1 MKNKNRLKFISYD
14 GNYPNLCSGTL
25 IMELDGQEITREY
38 LTVDPRTEPSPL
50 IQSLLTATPEEIEQL
65 KTLLGLV

>member
-1 MKNKNRLKFISYD
+1 MITYEYYPAVLPDGSPKQGINRIVF
-14 GNYPNLCSGTL
+14 
-25 IMELDGQEITREY
+25 LDGQEITREY

>member
-1 MKNKNRLKFISYD
+1 MITYEYYPAVMPDGSPKQGINRIVF
-14 GNYPNLCSGTL
+14 
-25 IMELDGQEITREY
+25 LDGQEITREY